1 MFLLSTLARRPTRI
15 WLALPLVLAACGH
28 RPKSGESIEDVCIA
42 SNDKKEATVSG
53 YIKMVS
59 GLSFCENKGCP
70 FLLTPRSQ
78 KAHDGDQLFEV
89 FIHTGD
95 GLGRVEVKRWDSPSK
110 KDIVFH
116 DDGGK
121 EALTGDIL
129 RITGTMEVVKT
140 KGDKVSCKMRK
151 VTSLK
156 KLER

>member
-1 MFLLSTLARRPTRI
+1 MFLLSTSR
-15 WLALPLVLAACGH
+15 ALVAPFVALTLLGCGH

-59 GLSFCENKGCP
+59 GLSFCDQKGCP

-78 KAHDGDQLFEV
+78 KARDGDQLLEV
-89 FIHTGD
+89 FIHTGAAP
-95 GLGRVEVKRWDSPSK
+95 GHVEVKRWDSPSK

-116 DDGGK
+116 DDGDK

-129 RITGTMEVVKT
+129 RITGTMEVTKT

-156 KLER
+156 KLDK